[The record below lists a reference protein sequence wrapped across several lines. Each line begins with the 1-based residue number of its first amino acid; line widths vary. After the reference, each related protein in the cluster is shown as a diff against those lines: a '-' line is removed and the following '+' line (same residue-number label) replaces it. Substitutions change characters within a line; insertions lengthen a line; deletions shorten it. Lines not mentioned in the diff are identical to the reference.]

1 MKRINSLRRIFALL
15 AAIIMLVPMWPQL
28 GRSQPSGMQ
37 PEAEKLVRRMGDYLA
52 GRQQFSLKAE
62 STIEAVLATGQK
74 IQFDSPATL
83 TLSRPNKLRAHR
95 RSDITNQEFFYDGKT
110 LTLYNPKENLYA
122 TTPAPAT
129 LDETFDFAREKLDV
143 IAPASDLL
151 YKNAAEKML
160 KEASSGFVVGQAVV
174 GGVKCTQLAFRGAE
188 VDWQVW
194 IENGDK
200 PLPRKFVLTSKQVKG
215 EPAFTVVITSWDL
228 TPKIS
233 DKDFV
238 FVPPKGAKKIEFLNL
253 TAAAGTAAK
262 SQAK

>member
-52 GRQQFSLKAE
+52 GHQQFSLKAE

-95 RSDITNQEFFYDGKT
+95 RGDITNQEFFYDGKT

-122 TTPAPAT
+122 TTSAPAT
-129 LDETFDFAREKLDV
+129 LD
-143 IAPASDLL
+143 
-151 YKNAAEKML
+151 
-160 KEASSGFVVGQAVV
+160 
-174 GGVKCTQLAFRGAE
+174 
-188 VDWQVW
+188 
-194 IENGDK
+194 
-200 PLPRKFVLTSKQVKG
+200 
-215 EPAFTVVITSWDL
+215 
-228 TPKIS
+228 
-233 DKDFV
+233 
-238 FVPPKGAKKIEFLNL
+238 
-253 TAAAGTAAK
+253 
-262 SQAK
+262 